1 MSFFTNAKD
10 KTPLLNNSFVVYKF
24 TCPGCNI
31 NYIGKTERTLNERTI
46 EHAWSDKNS
55 AINSINSIFLDTP
68 VDNEMHIFR
77 LCNLACLLLIG
88 VIIGMFSC

>member
-1 MSFFTNAKD
+1 MSIFTNAKD

-31 NYIGKTERTLNERTI
+31 NYIGKIERTLNESM

-55 AINSINSIFLDTP
+55 
-68 VDNEMHIFR
+68 
-77 LCNLACLLLIG
+77 
-88 VIIGMFSC
+88 IIHTLTIVRV